1 MTDTPITDSI
11 QGNGLHDA
19 PDAFNLARR
28 FEREAAKAKALLKR
42 GLDEFEWMDG
52 PEGWDTFC
60 EGCNDLLNPDD
71 GPPCAERKN
80 CSSPVPCSPVLVP
93 CSPVLCYV
101 DGPWAFFQV
110 VAMIF
115 ELVDATSE
123 EQYYPLGVFF
133 DLKTAVLN
141 AVDHLPQRWDG
152 DHVGQAVSEIRARN
166 IGLYG
171 GSYTVLWR
179 GDWHYDYD
187 GREWK
192 LVEQQTGTL
201 EKPLPITR
209 A

>member
-1 MTDTPITDSI
+1 MTEAVTKAAHRRLMFWV
-11 QGNGLHDA
+11 GLLY
-19 PDAFNLARR
+19 FS
-28 FEREAAKAKALLKR
+28 E
-42 GLDEFEWMDG
+42 GL
-52 PEGWDTFC
+52 
-60 EGCNDLLNPDD
+60 
-71 GPPCAERKN
+71 
-80 CSSPVPCSPVLVP
+80 
-93 CSPVLCYV
+93 
-101 DGPWAFFQV
+101 
-110 VAMIF
+110 
-115 ELVDATSE
+115 
-123 EQYYPLGVFF
+123 PLGVFF